1 MEDECGEE
9 HPETEPDFDSEE
21 EGEWDDYEDVE
32 DEGEWDSEDA
42 EYPETDV
49 DDETELDEA
58 LLELE
63 AACEAGDEDA
73 CEELA
78 SIFMDD
84 EGNCDDEDDVED
96 AEVETPE
103 I

>member
-1 MEDECGEE
+1 MEEGEYDDEDEGEE
-9 HPETEPDFDSEE
+9 DEWDDFTNEDEE
-21 EGEWDDYEDVE
+21 EGELDTEE
-32 DEGEWDSEDA
+32 A
-42 EYPETDV
+42 EES
-49 DDETELDEA
+49 ELDEA

-63 AACEAGDEDA
+63 AACETGDEDA

-84 EGNCDDEDDVED
+84 ETDCDDEDDVED